1 MSRSK
6 LFINRFA
13 VHGAGKLVY
22 DQEFNPG
29 VNIIR
34 GENGTGKSTIM
45 DLLNYALGA
54 EIADWTVEQQKC
66 EWVAVEIS
74 LNGHFATLKRTIT
87 NTGQEKIFYL
97 DTTMDEALSSL
108 DGWRKYPMRRNKD
121 THSFSQH
128 MFELLGLPRHKTDD
142 DKNLTMHQI
151 LRLMYVDQLSATTK
165 LLKEDYKFD
174 NVTFRRAIGEY
185 LLGIDDLEA
194 YNLRQEL
201 IEANREFEKANGE
214 LKAIYRMFGH
224 DESLINV
231 AVLNQDIA
239 EVTKNIEKL
248 NKEKI
253 TIRASVPEAASKE
266 VSAKVK
272 ELVKIIDTESDKL
285 ASLESEKQELITE
298 INETQLFLKSLEERK
313 IALTE
318 SQVTYSL
325 LGNVAFEYCPS
336 CLEPLEDTEVEHG
349 CGLCK
354 STKKVDDKD
363 FAYSQLLNELNFQIK
378 ESKKIIATFESDVV
392 KIDANTPSIKVK
404 ILAAKT
410 ELKDFN
416 VSTDDKGA
424 LLQEIST
431 EIGFSRSQ
439 ILSLEDK
446 REQVSRVESLKRKK
460 DEANRNISKISSKLE
475 RISLLQETRHTTV
488 YNAIESKAR
497 SLLKLD
503 GGYENEFDN
512 AEDVVF
518 DFARDKMYVNGRSKF
533 SASSMVVM
541 KNSIRFAM
549 FAQSVDDRFSR
560 FPNLILMDNIEDKGM
575 REERSQNFQRQMV
588 DVCSSIRDEF
598 QLIFTTS
605 MIANELDD
613 TAMCVGPSYPKG
625 THTLEF

>member
-13 VHGAGKLVY
+13 VYGAGKIVY
-22 DQEFNPG
+22 DQIFHLG

-54 EIADWTVEQQKC
+54 EISDWTVEQQKC
-66 EWVAVEIS
+66 EWVSVEVS

-87 NTGQEKIFYL
+87 NTGQEKVFYI
-97 DTTMDEALSSL
+97 DKKMDDALTSIE
-108 DGWRKYPMRRNKD
+108 GWRKYPMRRNKD

-151 LRLMYVDQLSATTK
+151 LRLIYVDQLSATTK
-165 LLKEDYKFD
+165 LLKEDHKFD

-201 IEANREFEKANGE
+201 IEANRAFEKANGE
-214 LKAIYRMFGH
+214 LKAIYRMFG
-224 DESLINV
+224 DDDTLINV
-231 AVLNQDIA
+231 TSLNQDIA
-239 EVTKNIEKL
+239 EVTQKIEKL
-248 NKEKI
+248 NQEKLNI
-253 TIRASVPEAASKE
+253 KGSVPEMASKK
-266 VSAKVK
+266 VSNRVR
-272 ELVKIIDTESDKL
+272 ELVKAIDLESDKL
-285 ASLESEKQELITE
+285 ASLESEKQELIIE
-298 INETQLFLKSLEERK
+298 INETRLFLKSLEERK
-313 IALTE
+313 AALTE
-318 SQVTYSL
+318 SQITYSV

-336 CLEPLEDTEVEHG
+336 CLEPLEVNEDEHG

-354 STKKVDDKD
+354 SSKKVDDKD

-378 ESKKIIATFESDVV
+378 ESEKLIEIFESDVV
-392 KIDANTPSIKVK
+392 KIDATIPSLKEKV
-404 ILAAKT
+404 LAAKT
-410 ELKDFN
+410 ELRDFN
-416 VSTDDKGA
+416 TSTDDKEA
-424 LLQEIST
+424 LLLDLST
-431 EIGFSRSQ
+431 EIGFCRSQ
-439 ILSLEDK
+439 ILYLEDK
-446 REQVSRVESLKRKK
+446 RKQVSRVEALKRKK
-460 DEANRNISKISSKLE
+460 DEANRDISKLTSKLEKISS
-475 RISLLQETRHTTV
+475 LQETRHTTV
-488 YNAIESKAR
+488 YNEIEAMAKL
-497 SLLKLD
+497 LLKLD
-503 GGYENEFDN
+503 GGYETEFDD

-549 FAQSVDDRFSR
+549 FSQAVDDPFSR

-575 REERSQNFQRQMV
+575 REERSQNFQRQIV
-588 DVCSSIRDEF
+588 DVCARIKSDY

-605 MIANELDD
+605 MIADELDG

>member
-13 VHGAGKLVY
+13 VHGAGKFVY
-22 DQEFNPG
+22 DQEFHPG

-54 EIADWTVEQQKC
+54 EISDWTVEQQKC
-66 EWVAVEIS
+66 EWVAVEVS

-87 NTGQEKIFYL
+87 NTGQEKVFYL
-97 DTTMDEALSSL
+97 DKTMNDALLSL
-108 DGWRKYPMRRNKD
+108 DGWRKYPMRRSKD

-151 LRLMYVDQLSATTK
+151 LRLIYVDQLSATTK

-231 AVLNQDIA
+231 AVLNQEITK
-239 EVTKNIEKL
+239 VTKTIEKL
-248 NKEKI
+248 NKDKVA
-253 TIRASVPEAASKE
+253 IRASVPETANQE
-266 VSAKVK
+266 VSNKVK
-272 ELVKIIDTESDKL
+272 ELVEIIDAESDKL
-285 ASLESEKQELITE
+285 AALGSEKQELTIE
-298 INETQLFLKSLEERK
+298 INETRLFLKSLEKRK
-313 IALTE
+313 AALTE
-318 SQVTYSL
+318 SQVTYSV

-336 CLEPLEDTEVEHG
+336 CLEPLEVNENEHK

-354 STKKVDDKD
+354 SSKKVDDKD

-378 ESKKIIATFESDVV
+378 ESQKIVETFENDVV
-392 KIDANTPSIKVK
+392 KIDASIPSIKEK

-416 VSTDDKGA
+416 TATDDKNA

-431 EIGFSRSQ
+431 KIGFSRSQ

-446 REQVSRVESLKRKK
+446 REQVSRVESLQRKK
-460 DEANRNISKISSKLE
+460 EEANLNISKISAKLE
-475 RISLLQETRHTTV
+475 RISTLQETRHTTV
-488 YNAIESKAR
+488 FNAIESKAK

-503 GGYENEFDN
+503 GGYETEFDN

-549 FAQSVDDRFSR
+549 FAQAVDDPFSR

-575 REERSQNFQRQMV
+575 REERSQNFQRQIV
-588 DVCSSIRDEF
+588 NVCKCIKSEF